1 MRSWLRNSN
10 ISLDLSVNWCGVR
23 KSLLAGLV
31 LVCCAS
37 LVQALDPNRILSE
50 YMREHW
56 GSEKGFTGGSVT
68 AIAQTSDGYLWIGT
82 EKGLI
87 RFDGFSFRNFPQ
99 ATPTTFPIGPVQAL
113 TSDGQ
118 GSLWI
123 LLQSTEILR
132 YHDGKF
138 ELGREVA
145 EFGITSLLRRADG
158 SILFAS
164 LAYGPLTY
172 RAGKFELL
180 NPVADPVNPAPPAAE
195 VNRDEQ
201 SSRLSWATG
210 VVPHRFAEPNSA
222 VISMAETSD
231 GIVWLGTRDKGLF
244 YMTDGRV
251 VAVPVGFSG
260 ARINCLLASGNHD
273 LWIGTDRGVLHW
285 NGDRVTSSE
294 VPLALRHLDVLS
306 MTRDRDSNIW
316 LGTPNG
322 MLRVN
327 SGGVVVDAGNPQ
339 TPVAV
344 TALLEDREGNLWAG
358 SPSGIE
364 RLRDSAFV
372 TFSSAGL
379 QSESSGPVYVDPSDR
394 VWFAP
399 FEGGLHWLRG
409 EKSGS
414 VTNDRLDQDVVY
426 SIAGAKDDLW
436 IGRQQGGLTHLH
448 YAASSLTTRTYTKMD
463 GLAQNSVYAVFQ
475 SGDGAVW
482 AGTLSGGVSEFR
494 NGRFTNYTT
503 ANGLAS
509 NSVTSI
515 AQTSDATM
523 WFATPSGLS
532 ALSGG
537 HWRSFGVREGL
548 PSQNVNCLLTDSSD
562 LLWVGT
568 SSGLAY
574 VISGQV
580 QMPTSVPAS
589 LHEPILGIAEDKLG
603 WLWISTSNHVLRV
616 KRDNL
621 LRNSVSDSDVRE
633 YGPEDGLRGTE
644 GVKRQQSVFADSLG
658 KIWFSMNRGISVAD
672 PSRANFV
679 SAPAILH
686 IEEVSSDGNPVG
698 MNGPIQLT
706 GGHRRLTFSYSAL
719 SLSVPERIRYKYK
732 LEGVDEGWSR
742 PVSERE
748 VTYNNLGSG
757 AYRFRVIASNS
768 EGLWNSA
775 ESGVS
780 FKIQPAYWQTWW
792 FRLSGL
798 LACVLAVLL
807 FVRLR
812 MRALASQMNMR
823 FEERLAERTRIAQEL
838 HDTLLQGFMSAS
850 MQLHVADDRL
860 PEDSPAK
867 PLLGRVLQL
876 MGRVMDEGR
885 NTVRGLR
892 SSDIVRQNLEEEFSR
907 IQKDLAISTQ
917 SEFRVIVE
925 GVPRPLR
932 PVVRDEIYFIGREA
946 LANAF
951 RHSGAS
957 EVVVEIEYSAS
968 HLRVL
973 VRDNG
978 CGVDPQVVS
987 SGRDGHWGLS
997 GMRERAERIGGK
1009 LKVLSM
1015 ANEGT
1020 EIHLAVPSR
1029 LAYEPE
1035 FSDRQN
1041 LWFSRLY
1048 SRKAAE
1054 DKSQSVPRQPK

>member
-1 MRSWLRNSN
+1 LRNSN
-10 ISLDLSVNWCGVR
+10 ICREVR
-23 KSLLAGLV
+23 SKLNLLHRALLAALA
-31 LVCCAS
+31 LAS
-37 LVQALDPNRILSE
+37 FTCLAHALDPDRILSQ
-50 YMREHW
+50 YMRQRW
-56 GSEKGFTGGSVT
+56 GSDKGYTGGSVT
-68 AIAQTSDGYLWIGT
+68 ALAQTPDGYLWIGT
-82 EKGLI
+82 EKGLF
-87 RFDGFSFRNFPQ
+87 RFDGFNFHAFPQ
-99 ATPTTFPIGPVQAL
+99 AAPTTFPIGPVQAL
-113 TSDGQ
+113 NSDGQ
-118 GSLWI
+118 GNLWI
-123 LLQSTEILR
+123 LLQSTKILR
-132 YHDGKF
+132 YHEGKF
-138 ELGREVA
+138 ELGREFA
-145 EFGITSLLRRADG
+145 EFGITSLLRRSDG
-158 SILFAS
+158 SVLFAS

-172 RAGKFELL
+172 HAGKFELL
-180 NPVADPVNPAPPAAE
+180 NPAAEPVNPAPPAPG
-195 VNRDEQ
+195 VSRDEQ

-231 GIVWLGTRDKGLF
+231 GKVWLGTRDKGLF
-244 YMTDGRV
+244 YMTEGRV
-251 VAVPVGFSG
+251 VAVPMDFSD
-260 ARINCLLASGNHD
+260 ARINCLLASGNHE
-273 LWIGTDRGVLHW
+273 LWIGTNKGVLRW
-285 NGDRVTSSE
+285 DGARATSSE
-294 VPLALRHLDVLS
+294 VPLSLRHLNVLS
-306 MTRDRDSNIW
+306 MIRDRDSNIW

-322 MLRVN
+322 LIRAN
-327 SGGVVVDAGNPQ
+327 SSGVVLDASNPQ
-339 TPVAV
+339 TPILV

-358 SPSGIE
+358 SPAGIE

-372 TFSSAGL
+372 TYSSPGL
-379 QSESSGPVYVDPSDR
+379 QSESSGPVYVDPNER

-399 FEGGLHWLRG
+399 FEGGLHWLKG
-409 EKSGS
+409 GKSGS
-414 VTNDRLDQDVVY
+414 ITNDRLDQDVVY

-448 YAASSLTTRTYTKMD
+448 YAAGSLTTSSYTEKD

-475 SGDGAVW
+475 GGDGAVW
-482 AGTLSGGVSEFR
+482 AGTLSGGVSELR
-494 NGRFTNYTT
+494 NGRFTNFNT

-515 AQTSDATM
+515 AETSDATM
-523 WFATPSGLS
+523 WFATPNGLS
-532 ALSGG
+532 SLSAG
-537 HWRSFGVREGL
+537 HWRSLGIREGL

-580 QMPTSVPAS
+580 QVPTSVPAL
-589 LHEPILGIAEDKLG
+589 LHEPILGIAQDKLG

-633 YGPEDGLRGTE
+633 YGLEDGLHGTE
-644 GVKRQQSVFADSLG
+644 GVKRQQSVFADPHD

-686 IEEVSSDGNPVG
+686 IEEVSSDGSPVG
-698 MNGPIQLT
+698 MNEPVQLT
-706 GGHRRLTFSYSAL
+706 GGHRRLTFGFSAL

-742 PVSERE
+742 PVSDRE

-757 AYRFRVIASNS
+757 AYRFRVIATNS

-775 ESGVS
+775 ESNVS
-780 FKIQPAYWQTWW
+780 FNIQPAYWQTWW

-798 LACVLAVLL
+798 LACVLAVLM

-892 SSDIVRQNLEEEFSR
+892 SSETVRQNLEEEFSR

-917 SEFRVIVE
+917 SGFRVIVE
-925 GVPRPLR
+925 GAPRPLR
-932 PVVRDEIYFIGREA
+932 PVIRDEIYFIGREA

-957 EVVVEIEYSAS
+957 EVAVEIEYSTS

-978 CGVDPQVVS
+978 CGVDPQVVN

-1015 ANEGT
+1015 ASAGT

-1029 LAYEPE
+1029 LAYEPA
-1035 FSDRQN
+1035 FPARQN

-1054 DKSQSVPRQPK
+1054 DKSHSVPKQAK

>member
-1 MRSWLRNSN
+1 M
-10 ISLDLSVNWCGVR
+10 G
-23 KSLLAGLV
+23 LLAGLV
-31 LVCCAS
+31 LVCYVS
-37 LVQALDPNRILSE
+37 LAQALDPNRILSQ
-50 YMREHW
+50 YMRERW
-56 GSEKGFTGGSVT
+56 GSEKGFSGGSVT

-99 ATPTTFPIGPVQAL
+99 AIPTTFLIGPVQAL

-118 GSLWI
+118 GNLWI
-123 LLQSTEILR
+123 LLQSTKILR
-132 YHDGKF
+132 YRDGKF
-138 ELGREVA
+138 EFGREVA

-158 SILFAS
+158 SVLFAS

-172 RAGKFELL
+172 HAGKFESL
-180 NPVADPVNPAPPAAE
+180 NPTAEPVNPVPSAPT
-195 VNRDEQ
+195 VSRDEQ

-231 GIVWLGTRDKGLF
+231 GKVWLGTRDKGLF
-244 YMTDGRV
+244 YMADGKV
-251 VAVPVGFSG
+251 VAVPTGLSD
-260 ARINCLLASGNHD
+260 ARINCLLASANHE
-273 LWIGTDRGVLHW
+273 LWIGTDKGLLRWDGAK
-285 NGDRVTSSE
+285 VTSSE
-294 VPLALRHLDVLS
+294 VPLTLRHLNVLS
-306 MTRDRDSNIW
+306 MIHDRDSNLW

-322 MLRVN
+322 LLRAN
-327 SGGVVVDAGNPQ
+327 SGGVLHDESNPQ
-339 TPVAV
+339 TPIAV
-344 TALLEDREGNLWAG
+344 TALMEDREGNLWAG

-372 TFSSAGL
+372 TFTAAGL
-379 QSESSGPVYVDPSDR
+379 QSESSGPVYVDQAER

-399 FEGGLHWLRG
+399 FEGGLHWLKG

-414 VTNDRLDQDVVY
+414 VTNDRLDQEVVY
-426 SIAGAKDDLW
+426 SIAGVNDELW
-436 IGRQQGGLTHLH
+436 IGRQQGGLTHLR
-448 YAASSLTTRTYTKMD
+448 YAGGSLTARTYTEKD

-475 SGDGAVW
+475 SRDGTVW
-482 AGTLSGGVSEFR
+482 AGTLSGGLSEFS
-494 NGRFTNYTT
+494 NGRFTTYTT
-503 ANGLAS
+503 VNGLTS
-509 NSVTSI
+509 NSITSI
-515 AQTSDATM
+515 AETSGGAM
-523 WFATPSGLS
+523 WFATPNGLNS
-532 ALSGG
+532 LSGG
-537 HWRSFGVREGL
+537 HWRSLGIREGL
-548 PSQNVNCLLTDSSD
+548 PSKSVNCLLAGSAD
-562 LLWVGT
+562 LLWIGT

-574 VISGQV
+574 LISGQV
-580 QMPTSVPAS
+580 QVPTAVPAS
-589 LHEPILGIAEDKLG
+589 LQEQILGIAEDKLG

-616 KRDNL
+616 KRDSL
-621 LRNSVSDSDVRE
+621 LRNSVGESDVRE
-633 YGPEDGLRGTE
+633 YGLEDGLHGTE
-644 GVKRQQSVFADSLG
+644 GVKRQQSVFADPLG
-658 KIWFSMNRGISVAD
+658 KIWFSMNRGISVAN
-672 PSRANFV
+672 PPRAISG

-686 IEEVSSDGNPVG
+686 IEEVSSDGIPVN
-698 MNGPIQLT
+698 MNGPVQLA
-706 GGHRRLTFSYSAL
+706 GAHRRLTFALSAL
-719 SLSVPERIRYKYK
+719 SLSIPERIRYKYK

-742 PVSERE
+742 PVTDRQ

-768 EGLWNSA
+768 EGLWDSA
-775 ESGVS
+775 ESDVS
-780 FKIQPAYWQTWW
+780 FRIRPAYWQTWW

-798 LACVLAVLL
+798 LVLALAVLL

-892 SSDIVRQNLEEEFSR
+892 SSETVRQNLEEEFSR

-925 GVPRPLR
+925 GAPRPLR
-932 PVVRDEIYFIGREA
+932 PVTHDEIYFIGREA

-957 EVVVEIEYSAS
+957 EVVVEIEYSTS

-978 CGVDPQVVS
+978 RGVDPQVIS

-1015 ANEGT
+1015 ANAGT
-1020 EIHLAVPSR
+1020 EIHLSVPSR
-1029 LAYEPE
+1029 LAFEPE
-1035 FSDRQN
+1035 FSSRQN

-1054 DKSQSVPRQPK
+1054 DKTQPVGKEPR